1 MTNKNPNRNQTTV
14 DAGEEEKCR
23 SVLPDGEKS
32 ASEGLLKAVSMRSP
46 MPSRGIPMGSGA
58 VAHSCALGP
67 REALSGPLQWRL
79 SMIPSRGV
87 RCLPWALRASA
98 VELTPPEHR
107 RFGGANGEGRAEAG
121 RVCFLTV
128 PFGSSESFRQVIRV
142 SAHVNFRSFAR
153 FRETIVQMRV

>member
-1 MTNKNPNRNQTTV
+1 MSFGF
-14 DAGEEEKCR
+14 AGR
-23 SVLPDGEKS
+23 RKS
-32 ASEGLLKAVSMRSP
+32 ASEGLLKAVSVRSP
-46 MPSRGIPMGSGA
+46 MSFRGILKVPQPLLT
-58 VAHSCALGP
+58 VAPWDP
-67 REALSGPLQWRL
+67 REALSGPMQWRL

-128 PFGSSESFRQVIRV
+128 TFGSSESFRQVIRV
-142 SAHVNFRSFAR
+142 SAYVNFRSFAR

>member
-67 REALSGPLQWRL
+67 QCP
-79 SMIPSRGV
+79 
-87 RCLPWALRASA
+87 
-98 VELTPPEHR
+98 
-107 RFGGANGEGRAEAG
+107 
-121 RVCFLTV
+121 RVCGAPGKPCPDLCS
-128 PFGSSESFRQVIRV
+128 G
-142 SAHVNFRSFAR
+142 A
-153 FRETIVQMRV
+153 

>member
-1 MTNKNPNRNQTTV
+1 MTNKNLNGNQTTV

-67 REALSGPLQWRL
+67 QGSP
-79 SMIPSRGV
+79 V
-87 RCLPWALRASA
+87 RTSAVAPEHDPVERCPGLPWALRASA

-107 RFGGANGEGRAEAG
+107 RFGGANGEGRTGAR
-121 RVCFLTV
+121 RVFSLLV
-128 PFGSSESFRQVIRV
+128 FFDSSESFRQVIRV
-142 SAHVNFRSFAR
+142 SAYVNFRSFAR

>member
-1 MTNKNPNRNQTTV
+1 MMQERK
-14 DAGEEEKCR
+14 R
-23 SVLPDGEKS
+23 SVVRFCRTAKKAPLRGFGGRFRCARRCRPG
-32 ASEGLLKAVSMRSP
+32 ASRWAQEPLLT
-46 MPSRGIPMGSGA
+46 
-58 VAHSCALGP
+58 VAPWGP

-128 PFGSSESFRQVIRV
+128 PFGLSESFRQVIRV